1 MLPGNEAT
9 NWIFIPIVGIVYF
22 FVYYFV
28 FKFAILKWD
37 LKTPGRDEDDA
48 IEGMVNNADD
58 EELSVKII
66 DALGGLNNIED
77 IDACITRLRV
87 SVKDVSLVQP
97 NEFWKKELS
106 AKGLMIKGTGVQAIY
121 GSRAAILKSII
132 SEQVK

>member
-1 MLPGNEAT
+1 MCT
-9 NWIFIPIVGIVYF
+9 NP
-22 FVYYFV
+22 
-28 FKFAILKWD
+28 FK
-37 LKTPGRDEDDA
+37 TH
-48 IEGMVNNADD
+48 
-58 EELSVKII
+58 
-66 DALGGLNNIED
+66 ED

-121 GSRAAILKSII
+121 GSRASILKSII